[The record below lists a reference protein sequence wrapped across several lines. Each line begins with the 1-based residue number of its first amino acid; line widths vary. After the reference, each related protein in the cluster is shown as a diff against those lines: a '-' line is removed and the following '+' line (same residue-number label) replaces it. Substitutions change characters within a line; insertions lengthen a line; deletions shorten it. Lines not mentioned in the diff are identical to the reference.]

1 MAGAACK
8 LWGLKVTGAIKIRH
22 SIEKF
27 ILMNTSPE
35 ASVIP
40 PFKLEA
46 GTLCQGSVPHLRC
59 IGHCILFE
67 NRNDKSDTVLRGR
80 TAVLSLKGQTQPS
93 RQQRLLEPMGTATAT
108 QE

>member
-27 ILMNTSPE
+27 ILINTSPE

-80 TAVLSLKGQTQPS
+80 TAVLFLKGQTRPS